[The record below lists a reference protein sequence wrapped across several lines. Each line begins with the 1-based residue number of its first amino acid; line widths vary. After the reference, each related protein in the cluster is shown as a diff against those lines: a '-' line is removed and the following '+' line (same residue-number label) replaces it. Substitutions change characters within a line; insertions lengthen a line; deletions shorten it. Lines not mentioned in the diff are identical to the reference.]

1 MNFPKHLL
9 LAALALGFV
18 AAAGAWQGPTQPAP
32 QGNVP
37 APVNVGGLAQSKA
50 GTLGVGGLGVFGR
63 GFVSGAS
70 GFNLAD
76 SLTFGVDGKVGAR
89 AYCDINGQNCV
100 ATPGG
105 AAGTTTATTTTTLFG
120 DPDYESGWITA
131 RAKQDGVIV
140 HNLGTKD
147 FSMMQ
152 TIIRQN
158 GGANNDEATF
168 YGHDACAVAFGQTV
182 AGVYYLTD
190 VSDDPENKIKY
201 WVGYTGPCYHPSMI
215 DTSVR
220 NTAWGKRYGNW
231 TTHIPNPA
239 EFKVRLWR

>member
-1 MNFPKHLL
+1 MIHKTFPKHLL

-105 AAGTTTATTTTTLFG
+105 AAGTTTATTTPASSC
-120 DPDYESGWITA
+120 DPGYASVGSYCIQTTA
-131 RAKQDGVIV
+131 RPAK
-140 HNLGTKD
+140 N
-147 FSMMQ
+147 
-152 TIIRQN
+152 
-158 GGANNDEATF
+158 F
-168 YGHDACAVAFGQTV
+168 YAAGSACADSGAQLCSWSEWTTACAEGVLSDVVFTS
-182 AGVYYLTD
+182 AGKTEWIDAYASNWD
-190 VSDDPENKIKY
+190 
-201 WVGYTGPCYHPSMI
+201 WVGTARPSINKDCTYPGRQAPTASEAFRCCY
-215 DTSVR
+215 
-220 NTAWGKRYGNW
+220 
-231 TTHIPNPA
+231 PNA
-239 EFKVRLWR
+239 R